1 MVGNALSRGNPL
13 VEAVLDRD
21 LPYTSGP
28 AWLREHVLEGRHV
41 IAVAGTHGKT
51 TTSSMLAWILRE
63 NGIDAGYL
71 IGGIANGLGVSG
83 RLGQSRFFVI
93 EADEYDSAF
102 FDKRSKFVHYR
113 PRTLVINNLEFDHA
127 DIFPD
132 LAAIQRQFHH
142 LLRMV
147 PASGLI
153 LYPGGDAIVEQVLQ
167 MGCWSERQRFRLTNQ
182 GADWSARLLDASG
195 SCFAVARNCG
205 DVDPREIE
213 QSWSQRGAHNVSNA
227 LAAVAAAAHVGVEVG
242 DSLKALGKF
251 VGVRRRLELLGTVS
265 GVTIYDDFAHHPTA
279 IQASLQTMRQEER
292 FGTFNR
298 SNRTAL
304 ELHAH
309 GCSSPG
315 ATPRPLTT
323 PTRCF
328 GISPQV
334 PTGVSKA
341 SRHCVERRRMLFPT

>member
-1 MVGNALSRGNPL
+1 M
-13 VEAVLDRD
+13 
-21 LPYTSGP
+21 
-28 AWLREHVLEGRHV
+28 REHVLEGRHV

-102 FDKRSKFVHYR
+102 LTSAPNSSTTDPHAGYQQSRVRSRRH
-113 PRTLVINNLEFDHA
+113 I
-127 DIFPD
+127 PD

-153 LYPGGDAIVEQVLQ
+153 LYPGSDAIVEQVLQ
-167 MGCWSERQRFRLTNQ
+167 MGCWSERQRFSLTNQ

-227 LAAVAAAAHVGVEVG
+227 LAAVAAPPTLV
-242 DSLKALGKF
+242 S
-251 VGVRRRLELLGTVS
+251 RL
-265 GVTIYDDFAHHPTA
+265 A
-279 IQASLQTMRQEER
+279 IR
-292 FGTFNR
+292 
-298 SNRTAL
+298 
-304 ELHAH
+304 
-309 GCSSPG
+309 
-315 ATPRPLTT
+315 
-323 PTRCF
+323 
-328 GISPQV
+328 
-334 PTGVSKA
+334 
-341 SRHCVERRRMLFPT
+341 